1 MTRTPQNPL
10 ARRRQRGYTSNKL
23 NLPDLLSLVRLPLG
37 VAFVPLAGRPTA
49 ALAVL
54 ALAAVSDVLD
64 GWLARRRP
72 QWLIWEP
79 SEGSLRPSAPH
90 PPPLPRSLRSASPT
104 LPRRSVASKA
114 RRLPTRLGWGE
125 WLDPVCDKF
134 FIMAVMAGLYL
145 FRHPS
150 LAILLPIL
158 TREAAILVLFLVHRL
173 VPSLR
178 GVPYDY
184 RAHVLGKAT
193 TAAQFLAATALLL
206 AHPAAKYLAAL
217 CALLGLLCA
226 GVYARRA
233 RTVARRPGA
242 SG

>member
-79 SEGSLRPSAPH
+79 SEGSLRP
-90 PPPLPRSLRSASPT
+90 
-104 LPRRSVASKA
+104 
-114 RRLPTRLGWGE
+114 
-125 WLDPVCDKF
+125 
-134 FIMAVMAGLYL
+134 
-145 FRHPS
+145 
-150 LAILLPIL
+150 
-158 TREAAILVLFLVHRL
+158 
-173 VPSLR
+173 
-178 GVPYDY
+178 
-184 RAHVLGKAT
+184 
-193 TAAQFLAATALLL
+193 
-206 AHPAAKYLAAL
+206 
-217 CALLGLLCA
+217 
-226 GVYARRA
+226 
-233 RTVARRPGA
+233 
-242 SG
+242 